1 MHGQVR
7 SRLFQCLIA
16 STAYRFFVSSRG
28 RRGIASKACGLDA
41 IAATHKAPRSRT
53 QVSQYLY
60 HDCLEALPESADR
73 TPKDDKNDSVRVV
86 FGDAMV
92 AKLAKLNYFLVGA
105 GAIGCEVLKNW
116 SLIGLGEKGAGGKI
130 LVTDMDR
137 IEKSNLSRQ
146 LLFRSS
152 DIGHAKSTRAALAA
166 QQLNPL
172 IHVEGI
178 EKRVGA
184 DSEDVFDDKF
194 WSSLDGVCTA
204 LDNVDARLYVDSK
217 CLFHHKPLLESGT
230 LGTKGNTQVVVPRLT
245 EHYGATR
252 DPPEKSIPVCT
263 LKNFPNKIEH
273 TLQWARD
280 WFACGVEI

>member
-1 MHGQVR
+1 
-7 SRLFQCLIA
+7 
-16 STAYRFFVSSRG
+16 
-28 RRGIASKACGLDA
+28 
-41 IAATHKAPRSRT
+41 
-53 QVSQYLY
+53 
-60 HDCLEALPESADR
+60 LEALPESADR
-73 TPKDDKNDSVRVV
+73 TPKNDKNDSVRVI
-86 FGDAMV
+86 FGQDMV

-116 SLIGLGEKGAGGKI
+116 SLIGLGEKSAGGKI

-166 QQLNPL
+166 TQLNPQ
-172 IHVEGI
+172 INVEGI

-280 WFACGVEI
+280 WFVSRCGNETSEVPRRRCAIDATLSPNLC

>member
-1 MHGQVR
+1 M
-7 SRLFQCLIA
+7 
-16 STAYRFFVSSRG
+16 
-28 RRGIASKACGLDA
+28 
-41 IAATHKAPRSRT
+41 
-53 QVSQYLY
+53 
-60 HDCLEALPESADR
+60 EALPESADR
-73 TPKDDKNDSVRVV
+73 TPKNDKNDSVRVV

-92 AKLAKLNYFLVGA
+92 AKLASLNYFLVGA

-146 LLFRSS
+146 FLFRSS

-172 IHVEGI
+172 INVEGI

-280 WFACGVEI
+280 WFVAVWRCFDGVEVHESRRWRTGGVEALSTTARRRQAPHAIAATRPRRLPHAIDAPSTRRRPRT

>member
-1 MHGQVR
+1 MGIVQR
-7 SRLFQCLIA
+7 TPYNGFGCL
-16 STAYRFFVSSRG
+16 
-28 RRGIASKACGLDA
+28 CG
-41 IAATHKAPRSRT
+41 
-53 QVSQYLY
+53 
-60 HDCLEALPESADR
+60 ADR
-73 TPKDDKNDSVRVV
+73 TPKNDKADSVRVI
-86 FGDAMV
+86 FGNDMV
-92 AKLAKLNYFLVGA
+92 AKLASLNYFLVGA

-116 SLIGLGEKGAGGKI
+116 SLIGLGEKAAGGKI

-166 QQLNPL
+166 QQLNPQ
-172 IHVEGI
+172 INVEGI

-280 WFACGVEI
+280 WFCAVSVRWRGGP

>member
-1 MHGQVR
+1 M
-7 SRLFQCLIA
+7 
-16 STAYRFFVSSRG
+16 
-28 RRGIASKACGLDA
+28 
-41 IAATHKAPRSRT
+41 
-53 QVSQYLY
+53 
-60 HDCLEALPESADR
+60 EALPESADR
-73 TPKDDKNDSVRVV
+73 TPKNDKNDSVRVI
-86 FGDAMV
+86 FGNDMV
-92 AKLAKLNYFLVGA
+92 AKLASLNYFLVGA

-116 SLIGLGEKGAGGKI
+116 SLIGLGEKSAGGKI

-166 QQLNPL
+166 QQLNPQ
-172 IHVEGI
+172 INVEGI

-280 WFACGVEI
+280 WFFDGVEIITPAHESRRWRTGGVEALSTTARRRQAPHAIDAPSTRRRPRT

>member
-1 MHGQVR
+1 
-7 SRLFQCLIA
+7 
-16 STAYRFFVSSRG
+16 
-28 RRGIASKACGLDA
+28 
-41 IAATHKAPRSRT
+41 
-53 QVSQYLY
+53 
-60 HDCLEALPESADR
+60 
-73 TPKDDKNDSVRVV
+73 
-86 FGDAMV
+86 MV
-92 AKLAKLNYFLVGA
+92 AKLASLNYFLVGA

-116 SLIGLGEKGAGGKI
+116 TLIGLGEKSAGGKI

-166 QQLNPL
+166 QQLNPQ
-172 IHVEGI
+172 INVEGI

-280 WFACGVEI
+280 WFVSVWRSSFACSTAWRRPRHRVRRTELTGRTTQVRRSVQASPRRREPVPQGRQRRLRHRVKQPAQYEARYGNEGQDEFGRPTAVVLPGLCSLG